1 MNIWHNSIIAR
12 VSRLVLWM
20 AGSALL
26 VLLALS
32 GLYALAPL
40 NYQETQLKF
49 FLGLFLLFLF
59 EIAFV
64 TLTISFNCWIN
75 LKVSPPERETPIS
88 SVTQDNQLLDWPEQE
103 KVKTEQYA

>member
-1 MNIWHNSIIAR
+1 MNIWQNSIIAR

-49 FLGLFLLFLF
+49 FLCLFLLFLF

-75 LKVSPPERETPIS
+75 LKLSPPERETPIS